1 MVDENNIWDLLPATD
16 MVTQDEDE
24 ANQRR
29 EELEIAEVAET
40 PVIEEVESDADVL
53 LNELWDNLD
62 KNETEIIEDEE
73 IIPEN
78 EEAKLK
84 TFTPRKMVNG
94 KLVSDIAEAPGIN
107 IPTPKKPVIGSPQW
121 WEDLPTL
128 KEVTK
133 EIKEVINIYKGEDNY
148 TKTKTNLVN
157 DLGEAITGTTYEN
170 LPPGNKLELLKMAE
184 KKLEEEYMNMKE
196 KRELLMKLLQ
206 RK

>member
-53 LNELWDNLD
+53 LNELWENLEKD
-62 KNETEIIEDEE
+62 ETEIIEDEE

-94 KLVSDIAEAPGIN
+94 ELVSDIAEAPGID
-107 IPTPKKPVIGSPQW
+107 IPTPEEAPIFSPQW
-121 WEDLPTL
+121 FENLPTL
-128 KEVTK
+128 KEVK
-133 EIKEVINIYKGEDNY
+133 
-148 TKTKTNLVN
+148 
-157 DLGEAITGTTYEN
+157 
-170 LPPGNKLELLKMAE
+170 
-184 KKLEEEYMNMKE
+184 KKLK
-196 KRELLMKLLQ
+196 K
-206 RK
+206 

>member
-24 ANQRR
+24 ANQRQ

-78 EEAKLK
+78 EEIELK
-84 TFTPRKMVNG
+84 TFTPPKVIDG
-94 KLVSDIAEAPGIN
+94 KIIEN
-107 IPTPKKPVIGSPQW
+107 I
-121 WEDLPTL
+121 E
-128 KEVTK
+128 
-133 EIKEVINIYKGEDNY
+133 EIKE
-148 TKTKTNLVN
+148 
-157 DLGEAITGTTYEN
+157 
-170 LPPGNKLELLKMAE
+170 
-184 KKLEEEYMNMKE
+184 
-196 KRELLMKLLQ
+196 
-206 RK
+206 